1 MFSGIVQGTGKVSKI
16 TTKKDHIT
24 LEISAPK
31 NFNKKLKK
39 GASISVDG
47 VCLTSLDNGKNKL
60 RFDVIEET
68 LKRTN
73 LKTLSRGSLVN
84 LERSINASTEVG
96 GHLMSGHIHFTGK
109 VIKTSFKDSTGD
121 ILIKF
126 SSKFKEYIFEK
137 GYIGLN
143 GCSLT
148 LGKVNKDS
156 FYIHLIPETLSVT
169 NLKNLKKD
177 SLVNV
182 EIDQNTIAIVETVKN
197 TLASQK
203 SW

>member
-16 TTKKDHIT
+16 TTKKDHISF
-24 LEISAPK
+24 EISAPK

-203 SW
+203 S

>member
-24 LEISAPK
+24 LEISSPK

-109 VIKTSFKDSTGD
+109 VIKTSFRDSTGD

-203 SW
+203 S